1 LTTTLRGIGA
11 FFIGVF
17 TPDIF
22 IQGLVTALCLGLIGG
37 AYPAWTAANLQPVEA
52 LRYEGGGTL
61 EHEATKGDHEGTKIR
76 EGHEARRTRRFSCAS
91 CFVRFAALRAFVT
104 QTPFS
109 FRNLWRRRTRT
120 LIAAAG
126 IGVGVATVVML
137 GCIIKGLIGELNSLA
152 GSGGVGNITVM
163 QRDVADMSLSSLDER
178 LIAQIRAMPG
188 VKSVSPLVLGFVTT
202 PGFPFFVILGLD
214 LNSAAMD
221 HFEMTAGH
229 GIQRPNE
236 IIIGKTAAKNY
247 KLDVGDTLIL
257 YSTRYKVVGVFETGV
272 AWEEGGGVIGLA
284 EAQRLLRR
292 PRSVSY
298 IFVDVRDP
306 AEAEA
311 LVAGL
316 NGRFT
321 EARASLSSEFAQGTR
336 DMSQSQAITD
346 AVGILALLIG
356 GIVVANTMIMSIHER
371 TREIGTLRALGW
383 RRRQIMGQ
391 IIGETLLLCLLA
403 GILGS
408 ALGVTFIW
416 LVVQIPGA
424 DALIKASFDLPT
436 MVRAI
441 VLALVVGTLG
451 GLYPAWRASNLRPVE
466 ALRYE

>member
-1 LTTTLRGIGA
+1 
-11 FFIGVF
+11 
-17 TPDIF
+17 
-22 IQGLVTALCLGLIGG
+22 
-37 AYPAWTAANLQPVEA
+37 
-52 LRYEGGGTL
+52 
-61 EHEATKGDHEGTKIR
+61 
-76 EGHEARRTRRFSCAS
+76 
-91 CFVRFAALRAFVT
+91 VT
-104 QTPFS
+104 QTPLS